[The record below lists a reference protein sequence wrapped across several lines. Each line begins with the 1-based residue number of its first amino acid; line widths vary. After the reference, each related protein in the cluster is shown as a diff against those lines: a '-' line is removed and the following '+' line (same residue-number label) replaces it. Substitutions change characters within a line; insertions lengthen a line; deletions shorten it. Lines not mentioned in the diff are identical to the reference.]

1 MGRKKTKYVRIKGL
15 FTTAQNMK
23 IQYIQ
28 IQYIQSTKYLR
39 HKVVVE
45 YSEDSILLTDL
56 FIGFKTPMNTGS
68 KHNLPLFFILEKGT
82 REQ

>member
-23 IQYIQ
+23 IQVL
-28 IQYIQSTKYLR
+28 YIQSTKYLR

-56 FIGFKTPMNTGS
+56 FMGFKTPMNTGS